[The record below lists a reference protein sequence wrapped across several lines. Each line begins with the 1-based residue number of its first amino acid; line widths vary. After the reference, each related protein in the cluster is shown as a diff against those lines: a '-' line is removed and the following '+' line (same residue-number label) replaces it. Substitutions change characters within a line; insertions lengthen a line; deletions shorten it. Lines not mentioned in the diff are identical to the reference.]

1 VSVWSKFCIRFI
13 AFAFIFLGALLAQS
27 QTITPNPSTLN
38 KGLAQFRGENS
49 GFVSGALN
57 KSYHGDG

>member
-1 VSVWSKFCIRFI
+1 MPHRFQ
-13 AFAFIFLGALLAQS
+13 AVGEKPVKPTVGPLEKQKNFFAGWHFGM
-27 QTITPNPSTLN
+27 
-38 KGLAQFRGENS
+38 GLAQFRGENS